1 MPTPTTNRLLLCAL
15 LALSTPCRAADKSR
29 TLPEGVDVKTH
40 FGWPNCLV
48 LEAADPEVRAIVAPA
63 VGGRIVH
70 YSLKGGNI
78 IFENPG
84 SEGKTLANTKDV
96 FWVGG
101 YQCDLGPELRGIPD
115 HKMLWAGQYE
125 GAARKDYTATVIS
138 EPDAAL
144 GIQTG
149 KEIVID
155 PEAGHL
161 GIMQWMKNVS
171 DKETSFCFWDR
182 TLCKGGGFVFFPL
195 NKKSRFPAK
204 WSIRSKI
211 DEQYVYDGKRP
222 ESPNVKVIDDVL
234 VAKTTGSATKVGAD
248 SDAGWIAYARDRI
261 LFVKYFPYDPKGN
274 YMDGGNSVEL
284 YFDQSVAELEPL
296 GPEVKLNPGQTGSFP
311 EQWVLIPLKK
321 SITTFE
327 EARALV
333 RHVPRSPFKGAVR
346 RK

>member
-1 MPTPTTNRLLLCAL
+1 
-15 LALSTPCRAADKSR
+15 
-29 TLPEGVDVKTH
+29 VKTY

-70 YSLKGGNI
+70 YSHKGNNI
-78 IFENPG
+78 IFENPA
-84 SEGKTLANTKDV
+84 SEGKTLANTKDG

-101 YQCDLGPELRGIPD
+101 HQCDLGPELRGIPD
-115 HKMLWAGQYE
+115 HKILWAGQYE
-125 GAARKDYTATVIS
+125 GGANKDYTVTVIS
-138 EPDAAL
+138 EPDATL

-195 NKKSRFPAK
+195 NRKSRFPAK

-211 DEQYVYDGKRP
+211 DDQYVYDGKKP
-222 ESPNVKVIDDVL
+222 DSPNVKVIDDVL

-248 SDAGWIAYARDRI
+248 SDAGWIAYTRDRI
-261 LFVKYFPYDPKGN
+261 LFVKYFPYDPKGK
-274 YMDGGNSVEL
+274 YTDGGNSVEL

-296 GPEVKLNPGQTGSFP
+296 SPEVKLNPGQTGSFP

-333 RHVPRSPFKGAVR
+333 RRVPRSPFKGAVR